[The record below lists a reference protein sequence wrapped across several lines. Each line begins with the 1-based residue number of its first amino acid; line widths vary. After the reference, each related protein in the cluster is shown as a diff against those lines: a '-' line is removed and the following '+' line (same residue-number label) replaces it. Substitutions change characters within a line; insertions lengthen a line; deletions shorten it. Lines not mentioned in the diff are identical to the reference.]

1 MVLPSSVTERRE
13 DALEAKQMLADILD
27 SPANAA
33 ERHAHP
39 TRPSISP
46 CSGFCVQHLFACD
59 RHQVD
64 TEL

>member
-13 DALEAKQMLADILD
+13 DALEAKQMLAEILD

-33 ERHAHP
+33 ERHAHR
-39 TRPSISP
+39 TWLSIFPS
-46 CSGFCVQHLFACD
+46 SGLLQHLFACD
-59 RHQVD
+59 RHQVN